1 MHRWRTDY
9 EPAPRHAVAPSRA
22 RVSLVG
28 AETVEVRVRVGD
40 PIVGLPVR
48 ALGMP
53 GDALLELIVRGGVT
67 IPPPGSTTVEAG
79 DTLLVLVPHATVVS
93 FRGLVRR
100 WRTDFVSTLERRY
113 DARGLPDDVTGADVV
128 VYDIGAG
135 DRIAGRSV
143 AELGLPEAAHVHLVV
158 RGSEAIPPRGGT
170 IVEVGDR
177 LYVLRHEAA
186 ESLRATTAGWR
197 A

>member
-22 RVSLVG
+22 RVGLVG

-67 IPPPGSTTVEAG
+67 IPPRGSTTVEAG

-93 FRGLVRR
+93 FRGLVGR
-100 WRTDFVSTLERRY
+100 WRTDFVSTPERRY
-113 DARGLPDDVTGADVV
+113 DARGLPDDVTGP
-128 VYDIGAG
+128 G
-135 DRIAGRSV
+135 V

-177 LYVLRHEAA
+177 LYVLVRHEVA
-186 ESLRATTAGWR
+186 ESLRATTAGWG